1 MRKPGARKM
10 WGPGGAIKQNGWM
23 ADKWNQAKEYGTMAS
38 EKAKEYGSMAS
49 QKARD
54 MYNKYSN
61 KEEVASPMIE
71 KEEAEPM
78 MAESAVAM
86 ERPKRRRSR
95 RTMKKTMKK
104 RRSSKKRMSGIF
116 DKEDIIPTAAGAGAG
131 AILGGGKGALAGGL
145 IGYGA
150 SKLIRRNKD

>member
-1 MRKPGARKM
+1 MARKYNKKTTMRKPGARKM

-23 ADKWNQAKEYGTMAS
+23 SDKLNQAR
-38 EKAKEYGSMAS
+38 EYGSMAS

-54 MYNKYSN
+54 MYNKYGK
-61 KEEVASPMIE
+61 KEEVATPMIE

-78 MAESAVAM
+78 MTEPAISM

-116 DKEDIIPTAAGAGAG
+116 DKEDVIPTAAGAGAG

-150 SKLIRRNKD
+150 SKLLRRNKD